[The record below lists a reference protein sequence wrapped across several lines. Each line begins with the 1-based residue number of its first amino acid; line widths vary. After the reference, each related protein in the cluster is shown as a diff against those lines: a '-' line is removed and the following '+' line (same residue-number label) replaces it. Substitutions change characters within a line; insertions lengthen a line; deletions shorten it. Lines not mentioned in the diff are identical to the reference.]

1 MVDIAPILK
10 QEEQEHQAEYE
21 VLYSYAYAVKCVAND
36 LMRANQHLTFADLI
50 NPAPCIPLLFLCRH
64 TIELAIKTAI
74 KKINGEFKTIEVK
87 VGCGELA
94 TILSKEFKL
103 MNGKRTTA
111 EFRNAKFDELPKRNN
126 CFESDF
132 VVYLP
137 EPDLDFPV
145 EYQAY
150 VLDTSDFEWILRS
163 MGMIR
168 YKQTT
173 ELKNRGGDYY
183 DRFAIAEFKN
193 SEKRYNGFYQLIEE
207 YGTSFDLW
215 LEENDIE

>member
-1 MVDIAPILK
+1 MTRKEQKIAMVQNYVNYAKSINIHQQALK
-10 QEEQEHQAEYE
+10 DCAINFGVDGRSAEMLAKLALNNYRF
-21 VLYSYAYAVKCVAND
+21 KGVAEPGKSD
-36 LMRANQHLTFADLI
+36 T
-50 NPAPCIPLLFLCRH
+50 
-64 TIELAIKTAI
+64 I
-74 KKINGEFKTIEVK
+74 KKINGEFKTIEIK
-87 VGCGELA
+87 TGCGELA
-94 TILSKEFKL
+94 TILTQDFKV

-111 EFRNAKFDELPKRNN
+111 DFRNAKFDELPKRNN

-137 EPDLDFPV
+137 EPDLDFPI

-150 VLDTSDFEWILRS
+150 VLATSDFEYILRS

-173 ELKNRGGDYY
+173 DLKNRGGDYY
-183 DRFAIAEFKN
+183 DRFAIADFKG
-193 SEKRYNGFYQLIEE
+193 SEKRYNTFYELLEE

-215 LEENDIE
+215 LEENEIE

>member
-1 MVDIAPILK
+1 MTRKEQKIAMVQNYVDYAKTVNIHQQALK
-10 QEEQEHQAEYE
+10 DCE
-21 VLYSYAYAVKCVAND
+21 
-36 LMRANQHLTFADLI
+36 I
-50 NPAPCIPLLFLCRH
+50 NFGVDGRSV
-64 TIELAIKTAI
+64 EMLAKLALNNYRFKGVSEPGKSDAI
-74 KKINGEFKTIEVK
+74 KKINGEFKTIEIK
-87 VGCGELA
+87 TGCGELA
-94 TILSKEFKL
+94 TILTREFKL

-111 EFRNAKFDELPKRNN
+111 AFRNAKFDELPKRNN

-150 VLDTSDFEWILRS
+150 VLETSDFEWILRS

-173 ELKNRGGDYY
+173 DLKNRGGDYY
-183 DRFAIAEFKN
+183 DRFAIADFKG
-193 SEKRYNGFYQLIEE
+193 SEKRYNGFYELLET

-215 LEENDIE
+215 LEENEIE